1 MRELENMKAQVEIP
15 YRAVKRTAL
24 DGKIWWVIWDNVHN
38 CYSTRTDHGKYRTKK
53 AAEWRINKTLMG
65 G

>member
-1 MRELENMKAQVEIP
+1 MNNQVEIP

-24 DGKIWWVIWDNVHN
+24 DGKTWWVIWDNIRN